1 MKKLFVLVLA
11 ALLLPASALAGGK
24 NHAERTA
31 CGAECV
37 EKLKAKY
44 ATKAWLGV
52 EYDKTDSGYYKIKAV
67 HEGSPAEQA
76 GFQAGDI
83 MLAMNGVEYT
93 KANKKAVKAA
103 WSQVS
108 VGSEVDYTVKRQGQK
123 VGLVATLDNVPADLQ
138 AQWIAEYV
146 KESNANAAVASTN

>member
-1 MKKLFVLVLA
+1 MKKLLVLVMA
-11 ALLLPASALAGGK
+11 ALLLPVAAMAGGNAHK
-24 NHAERTA
+24 ERTA

-44 ATKAWLGV
+44 ANKAWLGV
-52 EYDKTDSGYYKIKAV
+52 EYAKTDSGYYKIKAV
-67 HEGSPAEQA
+67 HPGSPAEKA

-93 KANKKAVKAA
+93 KANKQAVKAA
-103 WSQVS
+103 WSKVS
-108 VGSEVDYTVKRQGQK
+108 VGTEVDYTVKRQGEK

-146 KESNANAAVASTN
+146 KESNANAAVASNN

>member
-1 MKKLFVLVLA
+1 MKKLLVLVLA
-11 ALLLPASALAGGK
+11 ALLFPLSAAAGGDK
-24 NHAERTA
+24 QRTA

-37 EKLKAKY
+37 EKLQAKY
-44 ATKAWLGV
+44 ANKAWLGV

-67 HEGSPAEQA
+67 HPGSPAEKA

-103 WSQVS
+103 WSEVS
-108 VGSEVDYTVKRQGQK
+108 VGTEVNYKVKRQGEK

-138 AQWIAEYV
+138 AQWIADYV
-146 KESNANAAVASTN
+146 KESNANAAVASNN

>member
-1 MKKLFVLVLA
+1 MKKLLVLVLA
-11 ALLLPASALAGGK
+11 ALLPFTVMAGGK
-24 NHAERTA
+24 QHAERTA

-37 EKLKAKY
+37 EMLKAKY

-52 EYDKTDSGYYKIKAV
+52 EYAKMDSGYYKVKAV
-67 HEGSPAEQA
+67 HPGSPAEKA
-76 GFQAGDI
+76 GFQAGDV

-103 WSQVS
+103 WSEVS
-108 VGSEVDYTVKRQGQK
+108 VGSEVNYKVKRQGEK

-138 AQWIAEYV
+138 AEWIANYV
-146 KESNANAAVASTN
+146 KESNANTAVASNN

>member
-1 MKKLFVLVLA
+1 MKKLLVLVLA
-11 ALLLPASALAGGK
+11 ALLFPVSAAAGGK
-24 NHAERTA
+24 QHAERTA

-44 ATKAWLGV
+44 ANKAWLGV
-52 EYDKTDSGYYKIKAV
+52 EYAKMDSGYYKIKAV
-67 HEGSPAEQA
+67 HPGSPAEKA
-76 GFQAGDI
+76 GFQAGDV

-108 VGSEVDYTVKRQGQK
+108 VGSEVNYKVKRQGEK

-138 AQWIAEYV
+138 AEWIANYV
-146 KESNANAAVASTN
+146 KESNANTAVASNN